1 VIILTNDLVKLKK
14 KRAKLTKTNSNSKI
28 DGNVKKGNLKK
39 GKSIGKGILDGFAEG
54 CLSGAI

>member
-1 VIILTNDLVKLKK
+1 MTNDLVKLKK

-28 DGNVKKGNLKK
+28 DANVKKGNLKK
-39 GKSIGKGILDGFAEG
+39 GKSVGKGILDGFVEG